1 MKITNT
7 FAIVCLLL
15 LFFSC
20 NRNTKPKE
28 DSVPDGVIVG
38 WNPELKPDS
47 LTVKFPKPIGYVSD
61 FENLF
66 TVQQINELEKRLS
79 EYEINTK
86 RKIAVVTVDSI
97 EPYQNISEFTLDL
110 ANEWGVLGGDP
121 NGSVIILLS
130 KSIREISIVTS
141 METRKRLTD
150 EICEKVITK
159 TIIPE
164 FKKDEYYMGIEKGI
178 TYLINYW

>member
-1 MKITNT
+1 MKITNI
-7 FAIVCLLL
+7 FVIICFLLL
-15 LFFSC
+15 SC
-20 NRNTKPKE
+20 NINNKSKE
-28 DSVPDGVIVG
+28 DSLIEESKV
-38 WNPELKPDS
+38 ELKSDT
-47 LTVKFPKPIGYVSD
+47 LTLKFPKPIGYVSD

-66 TVQQINELEKRLS
+66 TVHQINELEKRLS

-86 RKIAVVTVDSI
+86 RKIAIVTVGSI
-97 EPYQNISEFTLDL
+97 EPYQNILDFTFDL

-121 NGSVIILLS
+121 NNSVIILLS

-141 METRKRLTD
+141 LETRKRLTD
-150 EICEKVITK
+150 EICEKLINK

-164 FKKDEYYMGIEKGI
+164 FKKDDYYIGIEKSV

>member
-15 LFFSC
+15 LLLLLSC
-20 NRNTKPKE
+20 NINNNSKE
-28 DSVPDGVIVG
+28 DSVIEERKV
-38 WNPELKPDS
+38 ELKSDT
-47 LTVKFPKPIGYVSD
+47 LTLKFPKPIGYVSD

-121 NGSVIILLS
+121 NNSVIILLS

-164 FKKDEYYMGIEKGI
+164 FKKDEYYMGIEKSI
-178 TYLINYW
+178 TYLINYWQ